1 MVDKTTDT
9 YGLNAKQIAACGLW
23 CRGKSKVDAYLISH
37 EIKNPNR
44 KTVTENARR
53 LFERTG
59 MGLCIDDLLAA
70 VKLEEI
76 ISQGKWLRGVVEGA
90 EIIFQKG
97 NYAAW
102 ANVQRLIGQATGG
115 LKDTVVVEAD
125 GAARDRDLIEAA
137 SGLDPELKRLIRR
150 KMGSHDVFE
159 TPHLVIDTTKQ

>member
-1 MVDKTTDT
+1 MDDNTTKT

-59 MGLCIDDLLAA
+59 MGRCIHDLLAA

-102 ANVQRLIGQATGG
+102 ANAQRMIGQATGG

-125 GAARDRDLIEAA
+125 GAARDHELIKAA
-137 SGLDPELKRLIRR
+137 AELSPELKRWIMRE
-150 KMGSHDVFE
+150 MGSHEVFG
-159 TPHLVIDTTKQ
+159 TPHLVSDTTKQ